1 MLQHLNYV
9 GRHVSVKWDSTPAS
23 ATHFYY
29 VGWHVFVQCIDTSAL
44 CYDTSVTWVATSLFS
59 IVPYLRVPI
68 VLHPSYS
75 LLLVYTGK
83 HLYDKNMN
91 NEQEESIRNQL
102 CSVMYLQVP
111 YVQDLCSELLWEI

>member
-1 MLQHLNYV
+1 MLQHLSYV
-9 GRHVSVKWDSTPAS
+9 GRHVSVKWDDTLAS
-23 ATHFYY
+23 VTHFYY
-29 VGWHVFVQCIDTSAL
+29 MGRHVFVQCNDTSTL
-44 CYDTSVTWVATSLFS
+44 CYNTSVTWAATSLFS

-68 VLHPSYS
+68 MLRPSYS

-102 CSVMYLQVP
+102 CSVMYL
-111 YVQDLCSELLWEI
+111 